1 MRYAIG
7 FKTHVWD
14 PFIARQLARYRAI
27 AGSGDL
33 FVIAD
38 ETGRPFPQIE
48 EAPVIRTSAKD
59 LVGLGLADAFGKGGL
74 IWWNTDYPNY
84 KLFVDH
90 PDYDYY
96 VFGEYDTC
104 INMPL
109 DDLLNEVARRGLDL
123 VTLPT
128 RQNLDTWYWTKF
140 HEMAY
145 KRAEIRGSLNC
156 FAVFSNRAMRLLLE
170 RRRAMTLEY
179 AAGQLGFWPGNEVF
193 VPTEIARAG
202 LTTASISEFGD
213 ASAYEWHPPHLE
225 DDLPKLGSHTFLHP
239 VLDEARFIQ
248 SVLKFEFDLSSYFV
262 RSSPLRRQLARFPA
276 RSYVPHMPSAF
287 RRQMTVKLRQALG
300 HI

>member
-1 MRYAIG
+1 MRYAVG

-14 PFIARQLARYRAI
+14 PFIARQLERYRAI
-27 AGSGDL
+27 VGSGDL

-38 ETGRPFPQIE
+38 ETRRPFPRIDGT
-48 EAPVIRTSAKD
+48 AVIRTSAQD

-84 KLFVDH
+84 KIFIDQ

-104 INMPL
+104 VNRPL
-109 DDLLNEVARRGLDL
+109 EALVAEVAARGLDL

-128 RQNLDTWYWTKF
+128 RQDLDSWYWTKF
-140 HEMAY
+140 HEAAY
-145 KRAEIRGSLNC
+145 PRAEIRGSLNC
-156 FAVFSNRAMRLLLE
+156 FAIFSRRAMQVLLA
-170 RRRAMTLEY
+170 RRRAMALDY
-179 AAGQLGFWPGNEVF
+179 AAGRLSFWPGNEVF

-202 LTTASISEFGD
+202 MNSASLSEFGD

-225 DDLPKLGSHTFLHP
+225 DDLPKLDRHIFLHP
-239 VLDEARFIQ
+239 VLDEPRFIQ

-276 RSYVPHMPSAF
+276 RSYVPQMPGAF
-287 RRQMTVKLRQALG
+287 RRQVTVKLRQALG